1 MEKLKKT
8 NGITLIALIVTIIVL
23 LILASVSISMLT
35 GDNGILVQAKKA
47 EEETEIANE
56 KEAIQLE
63 MINKEINNK
72 KEYIGEELKDRT
84 LANGDNWKIV
94 SINDINKIYGK
105 IFYYRYLLFLKKVY
119 NKDCK

>member
-1 MEKLKKT
+1 MEKISENK
-8 NGITLIALIVTIIVL
+8 GITLIALIVTIIVL

-47 EEETEIANE
+47 EEEMKVASE

-63 MINKEINNK
+63 MINKEINDK
-72 KEYIGEELKDRT
+72 KEYIGEELRDRT

-94 SINDINKIYGK
+94 SVNNINKIYGTG
-105 IFYYRYLLFLKKVY
+105 YYFLETGTNLENYGDRKR
-119 NKDCK
+119 

>member
-1 MEKLKKT
+1 MC
-8 NGITLIALIVTIIVL
+8 
-23 LILASVSISMLT
+23 ILT
-35 GDNGILVQAKKA
+35 QAKKA
-47 EEETEIANE
+47 KEETEIASE

-94 SINDINKIYGK
+94 SVNNINKIYGTG
-105 IFYYRYLLFLKKVY
+105 YYFLGTGTNLENYGDTKCVMS
-119 NKDCK
+119 